1 MKRLILSTLL
11 PLVVLF
17 AAGCG
22 IMPRFEADDTQ
33 AVRQTVMAY
42 TEALARG
49 FETLDMN
56 ALNQVATEEQATQ
69 AFFLMAALGESR
81 VRMTSELKDIEFG
94 EVTFAEEGQAS
105 ATTTETW
112 DYDHI
117 SIDTSETVR
126 SERGVVYRLR
136 YDLALTDGRWFVT
149 NVTCIDET
157 PESEES
163 TPGIPPGGPGSEE
176 STPSASEIQAP

>member
-1 MKRLILSTLL
+1 MKRLILSILL
-11 PLVVLF
+11 LSAAF
-17 AAGCG
+17 SIAGCG
-22 IMPRFEADDTQ
+22 IMPRSEEGDTL

-81 VRMTSELKDIEFG
+81 VRMVSELQDIEIG
-94 EVTFAEEGQAS
+94 EVTFSQEGQAS
-105 ATTTETW
+105 VTTTETW

-136 YDLALTDGRWFVT
+136 YDFALTDGRWFVT
-149 NVTCIDET
+149 NVTSLDEA
-157 PESEES
+157 PESEEPTS
-163 TPGIPPGGPGSEE
+163 
-176 STPSASEIQAP
+176 SASETQAP

>member
-1 MKRLILSTLL
+1 MKRLILLILLL
-11 PLVVLF
+11 PVVLS

-22 IMPRFEADDTQ
+22 IIPRSETDDTL

-105 ATTTETW
+105 VTTTETW

-136 YDLALTDGRWFVT
+136 YDLTLTGGRWFIT
-149 NVTCIDET
+149 NVTSLDEL
-157 PESEES
+157 PENEEPAS
-163 TPGIPPGGPGSEE
+163 GIPPGSPGSEE
-176 STPSASEIQAP
+176 STPSASETQAP

>member
-1 MKRLILSTLL
+1 MKRLILSILL
-11 PLVVLF
+11 LS
-17 AAGCG
+17 AAFSITGCG
-22 IMPRFEADDTQ
+22 IMPRSEADEAL

-56 ALNQVATEEQATQ
+56 ALNQVATEEQATR

-81 VRMTSELKDIEFG
+81 VRMVSELQDIEVG
-94 EVTFAEEGQAS
+94 EVTFLQEGQAS
-105 ATTTETW
+105 VTTTETW

-117 SIDTSETVR
+117 SIDTTETAR

-136 YDLALTDGRWFVT
+136 YDLALTDDRWFVT
-149 NVTCIDET
+149 NVTSLDEL

-163 TPGIPPGGPGSEE
+163 TPSAGETQ
-176 STPSASEIQAP
+176 TP